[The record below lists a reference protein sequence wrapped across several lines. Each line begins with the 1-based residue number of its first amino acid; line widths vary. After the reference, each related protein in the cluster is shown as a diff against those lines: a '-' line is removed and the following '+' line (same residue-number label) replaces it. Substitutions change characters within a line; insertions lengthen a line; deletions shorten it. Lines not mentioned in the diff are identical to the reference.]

1 MMLKIFSHSFFFCD
15 GRLLRIEV
23 RHGYPNPEGDDAVKK
38 KLSFN
43 GNVNQHQGQ
52 RERNTDNE
60 GDEIKKRDSGAENRE
75 DDYDDLPELIEERD
89 LKEKDGNDKNE
100 ESESEVEGKGQ
111 ASESE
116 SESDSEDNEDHSDV
130 EDENSQSCPFE
141 LFHIAIIERQERE
154 NNILI
159 KKISSLEEEKR
170 QLDQNI
176 SKKKEKL
183 NTAKIQIVNLLSEIQ
198 NVKQSN
204 HVLSKEVIKLSSA
217 YKDLYS
223 IYNEEKNNI
232 TKELKTLTASYDE
245 VKKYKQYFDG
255 ENLDQ
260 LEDSDLKN
268 IYTNLKKEKIR
279 RKTMKKCVVCLQ
291 NEVSVVC
298 LPCGHVCLCEDCSS
312 NVSKRCPL
320 DRARIKELKKVYL

>member
-1 MMLKIFSHSFFFCD
+1 MVGKTTELFIGSLPRHFNDSDLKKLFSEFNPQKITIPVDWDGEVRGFAFVRFSLNDAKNIISQFFFCD

-52 RERNTDNE
+52 RKRNTDNE
-60 GDEIKKRDSGAENRE
+60 GDEIKKRDSGAESRE

-130 EDENSQSCPFE
+130 EDEKSQCCPFE
-141 LFHIAIIERQERE
+141 LFHIAIIERQDRE

-223 IYNEEKNNI
+223 IYNEEK
-232 TKELKTLTASYDE
+232 
-245 VKKYKQYFDG
+245 KQY
-255 ENLDQ
+255 NKRT
-260 LEDSDLKN
+260 KN
-268 IYTNLKKEKIR
+268 FNRILRRSKKIQ
-279 RKTMKKCVVCLQ
+279 TVF
-291 NEVSVVC
+291 
-298 LPCGHVCLCEDCSS
+298 
-312 NVSKRCPL
+312 
-320 DRARIKELKKVYL
+320 